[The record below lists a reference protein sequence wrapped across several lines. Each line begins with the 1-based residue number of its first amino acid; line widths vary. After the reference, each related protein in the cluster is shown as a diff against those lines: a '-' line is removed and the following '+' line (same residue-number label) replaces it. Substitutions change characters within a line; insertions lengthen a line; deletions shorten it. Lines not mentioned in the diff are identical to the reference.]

1 MVEPKPDV
9 YRCLYNSYRESI
21 QNWFT
26 YQSYQPVSL
35 RPSLHFPKRRFRLAP
50 RGAGQHHPGGDR
62 ARATGGLSAPAPPRG
77 GGTGGRPPCATPH
90 RGDGLSAQGPSG
102 PVEHFW
108 GWGMDWIRYLLHDF
122 DDDDFYLSTA
132 ILIN

>member
-35 RPSLHFPKRRFRLAP
+35 RPSPIFRNAVSASHREVPVSITQEEIVHVP
-50 RGAGQHHPGGDR
+50 RVVY
-62 ARATGGLSAPAPPRG
+62 SAPAPPRG

-108 GWGMDWIRYLLHDF
+108 GMGDGLD
-122 DDDDFYLSTA
+122 
-132 ILIN
+132 